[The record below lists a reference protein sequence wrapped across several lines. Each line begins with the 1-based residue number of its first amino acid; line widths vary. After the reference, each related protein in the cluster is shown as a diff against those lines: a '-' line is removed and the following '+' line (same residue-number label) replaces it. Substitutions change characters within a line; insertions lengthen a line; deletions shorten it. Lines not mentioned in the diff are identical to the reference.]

1 MYDLKQAPL
10 QAFVLYEVLGRNEI
24 VILLPY
30 QETTYHK
37 QDYSYIRL
45 SDLRHIPTRYCVVK
59 SQDLFLGSN
68 PYPVL

>member
-1 MYDLKQAPL
+1 MYDPKEAPL
-10 QAFVLYEVLGRNEI
+10 QASILYQVLGRNEI

-37 QDYSYIRL
+37 QDYSYIRP
-45 SDLRHIPTRYCVVK
+45 SDFRHIPTQYK
-59 SQDLFLGSN
+59 SQDLFLGLN